1 MLEKFGYVTLT
12 HTQKKMPVFVDVLT
26 IDAIE
31 PFIWHEPAHLVPSKV
46 EGEEDIKV
54 DDQFHFVSTVLKLK
68 DRVEIHVRE
77 RPSTV
82 AKRMKQVMENSS
94 DD

>member
-1 MLEKFGYVTLT
+1 MLKKFGYVTLT
-12 HTQKKMPVFVDVLT
+12 HPQKKMPIYVDVLT

-31 PFIWHEPAHLVPSKV
+31 PFIWHEPAHLVPS
-46 EGEEDIKV
+46 EIAGEEDVKV

-68 DRVEIHVRE
+68 DRVELHVRE

-82 AKRMKQVMENSS
+82 AKRMKSVMELASN
-94 DD
+94 D